1 MARASKMTELSIE
14 ETSGV
19 DHPAHL
25 REGWLVMKSSDT
37 ESTSSV
43 LERIV
48 KENTVPAHPDKDDEK
63 APTAKEM
70 RDELDKAYARIDELE
85 KDLSKYS
92 KDVHA
97 EEEDEEMDEEFMKAA
112 PAPVARA
119 FEKARRQATEALA
132 KAASAEAALRAERNA
147 KATADAIAKASEWSH
162 LSIDPQEFGPMIQR
176 LSEQDAEMAKS
187 VVTVLDSINAQ
198 AESANI
204 FAEIGKSASAPVAGD
219 ALGRLSALAKSAVDA
234 GAASTVEQAL
244 ADIAMKNP
252 DLYMQYLSE
261 KGA

>member
-1 MARASKMTELSIE
+1 MPRASKMTELSIE

-37 ESTSSV
+37 ESSSSV
-43 LERIV
+43 LDRIV
-48 KENTVPAHPDKDDEK
+48 KEYIVSDSTVAEK
-63 APTAKEM
+63 AMNAEDL
-70 RDELDKAYARIDELE
+70 REELDKAYARIEELE

-92 KDVHA
+92 KA
-97 EEEDEEMDEEFMKAA
+97 EDEDEEEMEEEFMKSA
-112 PAPVARA
+112 PAPVVRA
-119 FEKARRQATEALA
+119 FEKARQQTEAAMA
-132 KAASAEAALRAERNA
+132 KAAEAEALLKAERGE
-147 KATADAIAKASEWSH
+147 KADADAIAKASEWTH
-162 LSIDPQEFGPMIQR
+162 LSLDAQEFGPMLRR
-176 LSEQDAEMAKS
+176 LSEQDESMAKA

-204 FAEIGKSASAPVAGD
+204 FAEIGKAAPAPVGGD
-219 ALGRLSALAKSAVDA
+219 AISRMSALAKAAVDGGA
-234 GAASTVEQAL
+234 GTTVEQAMVDVAL
-244 ADIAMKNP
+244 KNP

>member
-1 MARASKMTELSIE
+1 VPRASKMTELSIE

-43 LERIV
+43 LDRIV
-48 KENTVPAHPDKDDEK
+48 KEYIVSDPTVAEK
-63 APTAKEM
+63 AMSADDLRE
-70 RDELDKAYARIDELE
+70 ELDKAYARIDELE

-92 KDVHA
+92 KA
-97 EEEDEEMDEEFMKAA
+97 EDEEDEEMDEEFMKAA

-119 FEKARRQATEALA
+119 FEKARKQAEEAMA
-132 KAASAEAALRAERNA
+132 KAAEAESMLKAERSA
-147 KATADAIAKASEWSH
+147 KADAEAIAKASEWTH
-162 LSIDPQEFGPMIQR
+162 LSIDPQEFGPMVRR
-176 LSEQDAEMAKS
+176 LSEQDPEMAKA

-204 FAEIGKSASAPVAGD
+204 FAEIGKSASAPVEGD
-219 ALGRLSALAKSAVDA
+219 AFSRLSALAKAAVDA
-234 GAASTVEQAL
+234 GSASTVEQAL
-244 ADIAMKNP
+244 ADVAVKNP

>member
-1 MARASKMTELSIE
+1 MTELSID

-25 REGWLVMKSSDT
+25 REGWLVMKSSET
-37 ESTSSV
+37 ESSSSV
-43 LERIV
+43 LDRIV
-48 KENTVPAHPDKDDEK
+48 KEYIVPVHSDKEEDK

-70 RDELDKAYARIDELE
+70 RDELDKAYARIEELE

-92 KDVHA
+92 KA
-97 EEEDEEMDEEFMKAA
+97 EDEDEEEMEEEFMKSA
-112 PAPVARA
+112 PAPVVRA
-119 FEKARRQATEALA
+119 FEKARQQTEAALA
-132 KAASAEAALRAERNA
+132 KAAEAESLLKAERGE
-147 KATADAIAKASEWSH
+147 KADADAIAKASEWTH
-162 LSIDPQEFGPMIQR
+162 LSLDAQEFGPMLRR
-176 LSEQDAEMAKS
+176 LSEQDEAMAKA

-204 FAEIGKSASAPVAGD
+204 FAEIGKAAPAPVGGD
-219 ALGRLSALAKSAVDA
+219 AISRMSALAKAAVDGGA
-234 GAASTVEQAL
+234 GTTVEQAMVDVAL
-244 ADIAMKNP
+244 KNP

>member
-1 MARASKMTELSIE
+1 MPRASKMTELSID

-25 REGWLVMKSSDT
+25 REGWLVMKSSET
-37 ESTSSV
+37 ESSSSV
-43 LERIV
+43 LDRIV
-48 KENTVPAHPDKDDEK
+48 KEYIVPVHSDKEEDK

-92 KDVHA
+92 KA
-97 EEEDEEMDEEFMKAA
+97 EASDEEDEEMEEEFMKSA

-119 FEKARRQATEALA
+119 FEKARKQVEEAVA
-132 KAASAEAALRAERNA
+132 KAAEAESLLKAERSA
-147 KATADAIAKASEWSH
+147 KADAEAIAKASEWSH
-162 LSIDPQEFGPMIQR
+162 LSIDPQEFGPMIRR
-176 LSEQDAEMAKS
+176 LSEQDEDMAKA

-204 FAEIGKSASAPVAGD
+204 FAEIGKSAAAPVEGD
-219 ALGRLSALAKSAVDA
+219 AFGRLQALAKAAVDS
-234 GAASTVEQAL
+234 GSAATVEQAL
-244 ADIAMKNP
+244 SDIAVKNP
-252 DLYMQYLSE
+252 DLYVQYLSE